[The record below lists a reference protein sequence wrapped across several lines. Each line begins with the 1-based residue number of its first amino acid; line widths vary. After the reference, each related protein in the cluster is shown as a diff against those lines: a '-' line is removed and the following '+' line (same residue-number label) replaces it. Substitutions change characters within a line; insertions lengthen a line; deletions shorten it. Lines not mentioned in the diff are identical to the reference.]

1 MWGRV
6 GRDSAIFA
14 GAALVMVVFQ
24 AAFRLLAIHDLSI
37 DSYGRAAL
45 LLSVFNFALVF
56 ANFGIPAAAAR
67 LAARSTGR
75 TRGLDVLL
83 SVTKV
88 SVIPSL
94 GAGFALGLTTYVLT
108 SSIGLAVVCA
118 LGVFPMV
125 MSGVYA
131 GFIRGRGFVWSSASV
146 QPANVVA
153 QLLALL
159 AISAAGVSVGVG
171 WVLITFCIGNVAA
184 FVLSLAYV
192 AWWMRS
198 EHGPDSPPDP
208 QVGAR
213 RVLSFSAWLALA
225 NAAVIALALIPR
237 VALVHLSYGDVASFD
252 LALLVYSIPQRLTA
266 SLVIALVPTAAARQ
280 VAGRRITLPTATD
293 AVVLMAAF
301 LVCDAL
307 LWWTHALS
315 RVLNAV
321 GLSHYAGAEPF
332 LLILLLAAPAE
343 LFFSMDAAVLQA
355 FGRSRSLASLVLTV
369 LGLSTAAALVAVQF
383 GPNWLALILAA
394 DYWVLFLASR
404 RLTPPEVTRRSIF
417 SRFFPTPSG
426 AVQLESGSAKA
437 E

>member
-404 RLTPPEVTRRSIF
+404 RLTPPQVTRRSIF